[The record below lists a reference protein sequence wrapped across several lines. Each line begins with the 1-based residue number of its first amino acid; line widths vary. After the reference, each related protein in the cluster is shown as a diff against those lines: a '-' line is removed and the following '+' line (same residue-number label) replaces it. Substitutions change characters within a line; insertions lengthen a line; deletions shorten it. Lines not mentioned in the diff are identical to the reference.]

1 MTIRE
6 RTVGSS
12 RGVVERTTLQ
22 TTALVVGA
30 LFLLVGVLGFIPG
43 ITTDVS
49 QMRFAGHE
57 SEAMLLGV
65 FQVSVL
71 HNLVHLLF
79 GIASLA
85 MARTWSRA
93 RWFLIG
99 GGLVYLALV
108 LYGLVVDHGSTANFL
123 PLNTADNWLHLVL
136 GLGMVALGWFLSRD
150 GEQAEGNRA

>member
-1 MTIRE
+1 MSIRE
-6 RTVGSS
+6 RTAEM

-30 LFLLVGVLGFIPG
+30 LFLLIGVLGFIPG
-43 ITTDVS
+43 ITSDLS

-85 MARTWSRA
+85 MARTWSGA

-99 GGLVYLALV
+99 GGLVYLVLV
-108 LYGLVVDHGSTANFL
+108 LYGLVVDHQSAANFI

-150 GEQAEGNRA
+150 GEQVQSARS